1 MNPVET
7 LRAAADRLDELAAKA
22 TPGPW
27 CGYIGHDQSHARVVA
42 GPDDGTYLTGIAFD
56 WPEEAVEEFDC
67 LPRQEDINWL
77 NHMGPQVAPALSAW
91 LRAEADTAQASDQT
105 RANFRPSWRDDWSPE
120 DPPPDWSEANRVAA
134 LEAMH
139 RHPLAFARM
148 VLGLPAGD
156 AS

>member
-7 LRAAADRLDELAAKA
+7 LRAAADRLDQLA
-22 TPGPW
+22 TSTSPSPW
-27 CGYIGHDQSHARVVA
+27 ESPRPNAGLHEVHDSA
-42 GPDDGTYLTGIAFD
+42 GNGIATESDFGDLAEADAD
-56 WPEEAVEEFDC
+56 WIAI
-67 LPRQEDINWL
+67 L
-77 NHMGPQVAPALSAW
+77 GPQVAPALSAW

-105 RANFRPSWRDDWSPE
+105 RGNFRPSWRDDWSPE

>member
-1 MNPVET
+1 MNPVES
-7 LRAAADRLDELAAKA
+7 LRAAADHLDELAAA
-22 TPGPW
+22 AEWEAWRGAQ
-27 CGYIGHDQSHARVVA
+27 DHADMA
-42 GPDDGTYLTGIAFD
+42 WI
-56 WPEEAVEEFDC
+56 EA
-67 LPRQEDINWL
+67 
-77 NHMGPQVAPALSAW
+77 MSPQVAPALSAW

-105 RANFRPSWRDDWSPE
+105 RANFRPNWRDDWSPE